1 MKNNYKPLFDYCT
14 AHTSVQSEL
23 LHELERET
31 HLKTLSPGMLSG
43 HYQGRILSMFSR
55 MMRPQTILELG
66 TFTGYSA
73 LCLAEG
79 LPENGKLHTIEVNE
93 ELEKIISKYIV
104 KSGLESK
111 VVLHI
116 GDAAQVVPKLS
127 YTFDL
132 AFIDA
137 GKHDYEKHYEMVIK
151 KMNPGGVI
159 LADNVLWFGK
169 VFQGKMD
176 VDAKRLRK
184 FNAKIKQDTRV
195 ENVMLPVRDGI
206 LMIRVK

>member
-14 AHTSVQSEL
+14 AHTSVQSAL

-43 HYQGRILSMFSR
+43 HYQGRILSMFSK
-55 MMRPQTILELG
+55 MIQPKTILELG
-66 TFTGYSA
+66 SFTGYSA

-79 LPENGKLHTIEVNE
+79 LSENGKLHTVEVNE
-93 ELEKIISKYIV
+93 ELEKIIRKYIV
-104 KSGLESK
+104 KADLENK
-111 VVLHI
+111 ITLHI
-116 GDAAQVVPKLS
+116 GDAAQVVPTLPH
-127 YTFDL
+127 TFDL

-137 GKHDYEKHYEMVIK
+137 GKHDYENHYEMVVE
-151 KMNPGGVI
+151 KMNPGGII

-176 VDAKRLRK
+176 VDAKRLKK
-184 FNAKIKQDTRV
+184 FNTKIQQDTRV

-206 LMIRVK
+206 LMIRVR